1 MSVIYSEFRGVVSL
15 YSNSILGASSEA
27 INVAAS
33 SPGSEVCSLR
43 KDLELRKKIYPPSL
57 THLLMCFGSH
67 LFAGNEFVRSHI
79 HNSERSKYFAY
90 VLFFFACING
100 SIM

>member
-33 SPGSEVCSLR
+33 SPGSGSFQGTHHPTQYTPL
-43 KDLELRKKIYPPSL
+43 LNNSFISTATAKI
-57 THLLMCFGSH
+57 
-67 LFAGNEFVRSHI
+67 
-79 HNSERSKYFAY
+79 
-90 VLFFFACING
+90 
-100 SIM
+100 

>member
-33 SPGSEVCSLR
+33 SPGSELSSLR
-43 KDLELRKKIYPPSL
+43 KTLSFERKFYLELRK
-57 THLLMCFGSH
+57 
-67 LFAGNEFVRSHI
+67 
-79 HNSERSKYFAY
+79 
-90 VLFFFACING
+90 
-100 SIM
+100 

>member
-33 SPGSEVCSLR
+33 SPGSELCSLR
-43 KDLELRKKIYPPSL
+43 KTLSFERKFYRPFYRYTCGASCNFVFAELLCRSMASVRPGEDLYLVLWIRVFHSVEL
-57 THLLMCFGSH
+57 
-67 LFAGNEFVRSHI
+67 
-79 HNSERSKYFAY
+79 YF
-90 VLFFFACING
+90 
-100 SIM
+100 